1 MGVTT
6 SQLGELAAKTAAAL
20 TASQPDYASLAARI
34 AVSNLPPSGNSLSGA
49 QRYAPFRFV
58 VCISLAIERSDLRIL
73 LEMVSSQVVNMLK
86 VDVVD
91 KWVPL
96 LKPNRVGGIQNRPQ
110 AWSGGNGD
118 EAFPPVRCPSDS
130 DGPTTSY
137 DEEDRACRWYVA
149 TSGQI
154 LENQVAQGLG
164 MEKGL
169 RGGSPMWKM
178 TSDKVMLLL
187 FETPSGF
194 ALFNF
199 FATLIEQPNAL
210 EKIWTNFTK
219 IEKAK
224 KVVWLRQFQTI
235 EDSSSAINQ
244 STGVNGVLT
253 EMIMKYHC
261 PGQKMAV
268 GELGYKKI
276 IEERLK
282 IACVYDTTVMELM
295 WGIQIRMRQ
304 LVPREKAYLHESQL
318 LPMSQ
323 GLQNV
328 LSRYDFNYFN
338 PDMLNERILIM
349 AYALFECDSI
359 ENEKSGDLHH
369 AASVIKD
376 VFGID
381 TDAWDLLKVATAVK
395 RIWCPKEASN
405 SCEFSEH
412 EVKREAQAHSLMN
425 VNLEVRILR
434 SRPAKKPPADS
445 VDTLVKPTTKRIRRK
460 RPTER
465 RPDDDELSKIR
476 KQIKYF
482 FNRISYHQTFVE
494 AYTRKGWKNQS
505 VEKIRPEK
513 DLERA
518 KKDIMR
524 YKLKI
529 REAFQNLDHLLT
541 VGKPEECLLDS
552 EGNMSSN
559 DIVCA
564 TCSLKED
571 TLDNDIILCDGACK
585 RGFHQNCLN
594 PPLLTKDIP
603 EGEEKWHCPACVCKI
618 DCIESINK
626 FRGTSDLSISDSWQK
641 VFPEAAAMAHGSMQS
656 DVPDLPSDD
665 SEDDDFDPNISE
677 EHVACHVEGS
687 SEEDGD
693 EGSYSDD
700 SNSITSSDSLEHLKE
715 GEKVDDLRLPSDDSE
730 DDDYDPAGPDSDEDM
745 KEKQDESDF
754 TSDSDDFCADIA
766 KSCHMEEV
774 SSGRKAGDHTNDLEG
789 APVGPNTS
797 MSHLTT
803 KDIEIDQDAI
813 LPSRRRQVKPLDY
826 KKLYDDAYGEAL
838 SDSSDG
844 EDWSGKSTLKEHS
857 EEEIEVDSFRDST
870 FSLRKAKNS
879 TL

>member
-1 MGVTT
+1 MD
-6 SQLGELAAKTAAAL
+6 KRNNC
-20 TASQPDYASLAARI
+20 ASAEDITETR
-34 AVSNLPPSGNSLSGA
+34 N
-49 QRYAPFRFV
+49 
-58 VCISLAIERSDLRIL
+58 
-73 LEMVSSQVVNMLK
+73 SSQK
-86 VDVVD
+86 
-91 KWVPL
+91 
-96 LKPNRVGGIQNRPQ
+96 
-110 AWSGGNGD
+110 
-118 EAFPPVRCPSDS
+118 
-130 DGPTTSY
+130 
-137 DEEDRACRWYVA
+137 
-149 TSGQI
+149 
-154 LENQVAQGLG
+154 
-164 MEKGL
+164 
-169 RGGSPMWKM
+169 
-178 TSDKVMLLL
+178 
-187 FETPSGF
+187 
-194 ALFNF
+194 
-199 FATLIEQPNAL
+199 
-210 EKIWTNFTK
+210 
-219 IEKAK
+219 
-224 KVVWLRQFQTI
+224 
-235 EDSSSAINQ
+235 
-244 STGVNGVLT
+244 
-253 EMIMKYHC
+253 
-261 PGQKMAV
+261 
-268 GELGYKKI
+268 
-276 IEERLK
+276 
-282 IACVYDTTVMELM
+282 
-295 WGIQIRMRQ
+295 
-304 LVPREKAYLHESQL
+304 
-318 LPMSQ
+318 
-323 GLQNV
+323 
-328 LSRYDFNYFN
+328 
-338 PDMLNERILIM
+338 
-349 AYALFECDSI
+349 
-359 ENEKSGDLHH
+359 
-369 AASVIKD
+369 
-376 VFGID
+376 
-381 TDAWDLLKVATAVK
+381 
-395 RIWCPKEASN
+395 
-405 SCEFSEH
+405 
-412 EVKREAQAHSLMN
+412 
-425 VNLEVRILR
+425 LEVRILR

-857 EEEIEVDSFRDST
+857 EEEIEVDSFVHKSSRRTRDVHRDGFHGFVNDQYSRGLTSGPEVDHVVLPVSARQHIQSPESEKLYAVIPTWCYEKDERWASLVDRWLGEDAVFVAKST
-870 FSLRKAKNS
+870 KSRANRGTDGTYDQGNRNHWDYKCVLE
-879 TL
+879 